1 MNLSKPQKL
10 IYDMEKFTG
19 GAIAIVCGSML
30 ISTDK
35 SVEDMKIAVNELYRL
50 NDALRIRVSEE
61 NGQPYQYI
69 TEYKEQDIEVLCFD
83 NKEELDSY
91 AFSYAKEPL
100 DFYGS
105 LCDVKIVVLPDKKGV
120 LAKLHHFISDAWT
133 LSLIGT
139 QFNKILN
146 EEEVQTYSYVD
157 YIATEEKYIESKR
170 YAKDKDYFISQFK
183 KCDEVTYISEKQAHT
198 FEAKRATFVI
208 DTEDSAKI
216 LAYADKKETS
226 VFSLFMSAVATYM
239 NRTKMNAEKFYI
251 GTAVLNRN
259 GVAEQN
265 TMGMFINTAP
275 VLIELD
281 NEKSFSENSE
291 NIEIATLSVLRHQ
304 RYNYGTLLE
313 ELRNS
318 HKFSEKLYDIM
329 LSYQNAKVLGDEVE
343 TTWYHSGMQ
352 TESLQIHIDDRDNEG
367 IFRIHYD
374 YLAEKF
380 TEHEIEK
387 IHEHICNLLFSAIE
401 DDSKKIYEL
410 NIISPKEKQTLMF
423 DFNDTAFDYPKD
435 KCVHQLI
442 EEQVAKTPDKI
453 AVVACD
459 KTLTYKE
466 LNEEAN
472 RIAHSL
478 IEKGI
483 GRGDIVAVILPRD
496 SHLIPA
502 LFGVLKT
509 GAAYM
514 PLDPSYPKDR
524 IDYLITESGS
534 TSVIDE
540 SNIKEYVSNTNAENP
555 NIKVLPSDLFCALH
569 TSGSTGRPKVTA
581 LTQQNLLNFLYSNKD
596 FWENVDTVICV
607 TIATFD
613 IFMQDTLLSAALS
626 KKVILASNEQI
637 YNQPEFEK
645 MFENEENVM
654 FFSTP
659 TKLMSYIKQS
669 KTADFL
675 KKIRSL
681 IVGGEVFTDEL
692 YDLIIEKLGT
702 ESCRNGYGPAETTI
716 GASYIDPVPPPPRNF
731 HNRKT
736 ANIYG
741 PTETTIRVTQSVCC
755 V

>member
-69 TEYKEQDIEVLCFD
+69 TEYKEQDIEVLSFN
-83 NKEELDSY
+83 NKEELDDY

-387 IHEHICNLLFSAIE
+387 IHEHICNLLFSSIE

-596 FWENVDTVICV
+596 FWENVDTVICE
-607 TIATFD
+607 
-613 IFMQDTLLSAALS
+613 
-626 KKVILASNEQI
+626 SNTC
-637 YNQPEFEK
+637 F
-645 MFENEENVM
+645 
-654 FFSTP
+654 
-659 TKLMSYIKQS
+659 
-669 KTADFL
+669 
-675 KKIRSL
+675 
-681 IVGGEVFTDEL
+681 
-692 YDLIIEKLGT
+692 
-702 ESCRNGYGPAETTI
+702 
-716 GASYIDPVPPPPRNF
+716 
-731 HNRKT
+731 
-736 ANIYG
+736 
-741 PTETTIRVTQSVCC
+741 
-755 V
+755 